1 MPPRK
6 RGHRMRYVVT
16 LLRCRGAY
24 WCLTTCAQGGF
35 PMLPNLIIN
44 IVAFAILTLLWLGF
58 AAALVVNPASLDSV
72 WHSLRG
78 LPLIVQGGVWLLV
91 LPVALGL
98 WIWESSWP
106 VWLRLLVV
114 VGLGVATVYTF

>member
-1 MPPRK
+1 
-6 RGHRMRYVVT
+6 
-16 LLRCRGAY
+16 
-24 WCLTTCAQGGF
+24 
-35 PMLPNLIIN
+35 MLPNLIIN

-114 VGLGVATVYTF
+114 VGLGVATVYTFFPRR